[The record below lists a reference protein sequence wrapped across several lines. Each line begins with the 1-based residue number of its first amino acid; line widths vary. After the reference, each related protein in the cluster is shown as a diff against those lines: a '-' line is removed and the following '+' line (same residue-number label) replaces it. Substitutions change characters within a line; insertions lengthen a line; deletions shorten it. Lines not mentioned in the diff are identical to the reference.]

1 MMRLMVVALLLAVI
15 LVPAVG
21 VAFDDHSAAGPQH
34 SLRPQP
40 ARGWRTVPAAVDR
53 PAPVPRSSEFGRL
66 DATDAAPTVVP
77 LVRALFV
84 PPRG

>member
-1 MMRLMVVALLLAVI
+1 MRLTICALLLAVI
-15 LVPAVG
+15 LVPAVS
-21 VAFDDHSAAGPQH
+21 VAFDDLSVAGAH
-34 SLRPQP
+34 HALRPQP

-53 PAPVPRSSEFGRL
+53 PAPALPVGEFVRL
-66 DATDAAPTVVP
+66 DATDAATLLPS